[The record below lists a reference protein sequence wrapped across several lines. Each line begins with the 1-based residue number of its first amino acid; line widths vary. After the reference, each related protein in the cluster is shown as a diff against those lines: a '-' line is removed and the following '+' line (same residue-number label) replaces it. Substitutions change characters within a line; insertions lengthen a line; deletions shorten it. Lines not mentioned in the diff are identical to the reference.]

1 MPLSGKDWRMSLLM
15 VGSFPAL
22 MTLVLI
28 IAVWAERLLTENEE
42 PIAIEESPDFG
53 PESLS
58 PQAGLAVPSSRAAL
72 LSQPEL

>member
-28 IAVWAERLLTENEE
+28 IAVWAERLLADNEE

-58 PQAGLAVPSSRAAL
+58 PHAGLAVPSSRAAL

>member
-1 MPLSGKDWRMSLLM
+1 MSLLM

-28 IAVWAERLLTENEE
+28 IAVWAERLLAEKEE
-42 PIAIEESPDFG
+42 PIAIEDSVDFG

-58 PQAGLAVPSSRAAL
+58 PQAGVAVPSSRAAL
-72 LSQPEL
+72 LSEPER